1 MAREKLIRIGTRG
14 SSPAQVGDGQSGG
27 ATCLGAREMNR
38 SETSEH
44 GVRRDLASR
53 ADALSA
59 SFGASYAGI
68 LAFVAVA
75 SEGSFTRAA
84 ERLGVGRPAVSRNVQ
99 KLEAQLS
106 TRLFQRTTRTTE
118 LTREGQR
125 FFENCHQG
133 VAQIVEAMNDMLELR
148 QGPPRGLIRISAA
161 VGFGRKIVAPL
172 LEKFADAYPEIVI
185 DLLLDDRPIDLVS
198 ERIDVSFRNGRIEDS
213 SIIARQLI
221 PMQMALCAAPSYV
234 ARHGL
239 PQSIDDL
246 GRHECINFRF
256 ASGRLFEWE
265 FNVDG
270 RVQKYLPTSRLT
282 FNDADLVLRAVLNGS
297 GIAQMAGYQIRD
309 HLASNELVVALA
321 KHVPEDRGHYICYLS
336 RQHLPT
342 RIRIFVD
349 FMTEQIRARDLNCMT
364 RFNPETADLSST
376 GLAA

>member
-1 MAREKLIRIGTRG
+1 VQRFA
-14 SSPAQVGDGQSGG
+14 
-27 ATCLGAREMNR
+27 GARRQRAIEVNDMSEEAEMNH
-38 SETSEH
+38 SEPSEH
-44 GVRRDLASR
+44 GVCRDLIGR

-75 SEGSFTRAA
+75 SEGSFTKAA
-84 ERLGVGRPAVSRNVQ
+84 EKLGVGRPAVSRNVQ

-106 TRLFQRTTRTTE
+106 TRLFQRTTRMTE
-118 LTREGQR
+118 LTSEGQR
-125 FFENCHQG
+125 FFENCRQG

-148 QGPPRGLIRISAA
+148 QGPPRGLIRISSA

-172 LEKFADAYPEIVI
+172 LETFARAYPDIVF

-198 ERIDVSFRNGRIEDS
+198 ERIDVAFRNGRIEDS

-234 ARHGL
+234 AKHGL
-239 PQSIDDL
+239 PKSLADL
-246 GRHECINFRF
+246 DRHECVNFRF
-256 ASGRLFEWE
+256 ASGRIFEWE

-282 FNDADLVLRAVLNGS
+282 FNDAELVLQAVLRGA

-321 KHVPEDRGHYICYLS
+321 KYLPEDRGHYICYLS

-349 FMTEQIRARDLNCMT
+349 FMTEQIRALDLNCMT
-364 RFNPETADLSST
+364 RFNPDITDESSPA
-376 GLAA
+376 LAA

>member
-1 MAREKLIRIGTRG
+1 MSEEA
-14 SSPAQVGDGQSGG
+14 
-27 ATCLGAREMNR
+27 EMNH
-38 SETSEH
+38 SEPSEH
-44 GVRRDLASR
+44 GVRRDLTGR

-75 SEGSFTRAA
+75 SEGSFTKAA

-106 TRLFQRTTRTTE
+106 TRLFQRTTRMTE
-118 LTREGQR
+118 LTCEGQR
-125 FFENCHQG
+125 FFENCRQG

-148 QGPPRGLIRISAA
+148 QGPPRGLIRISSA

-172 LEKFADAYPEIVI
+172 LETFAQAYPDIVF

-198 ERIDVSFRNGRIEDS
+198 ERIDVAFRNGRIEDS

-239 PQSIDDL
+239 PQSLEDL
-246 GRHECINFRF
+246 DRHECINFRF
-256 ASGRLFEWE
+256 ASGRIFEWE
-265 FNVDG
+265 FNVEG

-282 FNDADLVLRAVLNGS
+282 FNDADLVLQAVLRGA

-321 KHVPEDRGHYICYLS
+321 KYLPEDRGHYICYLS

-349 FMTEQIRARDLNCMT
+349 FMTEQIRALDLNCMT
-364 RFNPETADLSST
+364 RFNPDVTDESSPA
-376 GLAA
+376 LAA

>member
-1 MAREKLIRIGTRG
+1 MN
-14 SSPAQVGDGQSGG
+14 QSD
-27 ATCLGAREMNR
+27 
-38 SETSEH
+38 TSEH
-44 GVRRDLASR
+44 GVRRDLAGR

-75 SEGSFTRAA
+75 SEGSFTKAA

-106 TRLFQRTTRTTE
+106 TRLFQRTTRMTE
-118 LTREGQR
+118 LTCEGQR

-148 QGPPRGLIRISAA
+148 QGPPRGLIRISSA

-172 LEKFADAYPEIVI
+172 LETFAQAYPDIVI

-239 PQSIDDL
+239 PKSLDDL
-246 GRHECINFRF
+246 DRHECINFRF
-256 ASGRLFEWE
+256 ASGRVFEWE
-265 FNVDG
+265 FNVEG

-309 HLASNELVVALA
+309 HIASNELVVALA

-349 FMTEQIRARDLNCMT
+349 FMTDQIRALDLNCMT
-364 RFNPETADLSST
+364 RFNPDSPDASPAER
-376 GLAA
+376 AA

>member
-1 MAREKLIRIGTRG
+1 
-14 SSPAQVGDGQSGG
+14 
-27 ATCLGAREMNR
+27 MNH
-38 SETSEH
+38 SESSEH
-44 GVRRDLASR
+44 GARRDLASR

-75 SEGSFTRAA
+75 SEGSFTKAA
-84 ERLGVGRPAVSRNVQ
+84 ELLGVGRPAVSRNVQ

-118 LTREGQR
+118 LTCEGRR

-148 QGPPRGLIRISAA
+148 QGPPRGLIRISSA

-172 LEKFADAYPEIVI
+172 LEKFAHAYPDIII
-185 DLLLDDRPIDLVS
+185 DLLLDDRPVDLVS

-234 ARHGL
+234 AKHGL
-239 PQSIDDL
+239 PQSVDDL
-246 GRHECINFRF
+246 DRHECINFRF

-270 RVQKYLPTSRLT
+270 RVQKYLPASRLT
-282 FNDADLVLRAVLNGS
+282 FNDADLVLRSVLNGS
-297 GIAQMAGYQIRD
+297 GIAQLAGYQIRD

-349 FMTEQIRARDLNCMT
+349 FMTEQIRALDLNCMT
-364 RFNPETADLSST
+364 RFNPEVPLLASAASP